1 MKIGRVA
8 LPVVFLFFIND
19 LILVGQNPLVVPGSY
34 LMQVQTEKDL
44 NAYLTDFQRNNSDII
59 ASLTLVSDAFQV
71 AMFQTTHQQSLT
83 FADLRRLRNQ
93 LGVRVIQANHILEDR
108 TPIAPLN
115 ILPNDP
121 LLPLQWQYQNTG
133 VDGGVV
139 GADLE
144 ALDAWNITTGGITAA
159 NDSIVVA
166 IIDGGFAATHLD
178 IANNIWVNHA
188 EIPADGVDNDQNGF
202 IDDFRG
208 WNVLLEKDAVIGNGG
223 AHGTPIAGII
233 GATGNND
240 LGVSGVNWQVK
251 MMLVV
256 GNNTEDQ
263 ILKAYDYVLKSRRL
277 YNETNGSHGAFVVAV
292 NCSWGINYGQASD
305 APIWCSVFDT
315 LGQAGILSV
324 AATANIPVNV
334 DAVGDLPTSC
344 PSDFLIAV
352 TSLNKQDNKAP
363 NAAWGTEHIDLG
375 AYGQDVYTTAINDG
389 YGNFEGTSY
398 AAPQVS
404 GAIALLY
411 AAPCSELI
419 ALSKSNP
426 IAAAKYARG
435 LLMESVQPNMALQ
448 NITKSHGR
456 LNLYQLLQY
465 YQDKCSTCE
474 APFALKTVA
483 TEDTFVQVSWL
494 SSLNTAP
501 FELRFRPQGTAD
513 WLLYELHD
521 NTHTFNELAP
531 CTSYEFAVR
540 MQCSDSLW
548 SKWSAVFKFTTGGCC
563 TAPAFI
569 PPVVLSETEITL
581 QWNVGPQMDTIA
593 LQFRARLD
601 TSWQTLLINESPFTL
616 QDLNPCTDYA
626 FRWKALCADNVS
638 ALSEVLY
645 VKTLGC
651 GACMDFEYC
660 IASASNATQE
670 WIESVSIGD
679 WQQTTTGISEQP
691 YQDFTG
697 KNQQIT
703 LEITAG
709 MSYPVTITPG
719 FMGSAN
725 KEFYRIYIDFDGD
738 GVFQDNERC
747 FDPGFAHD
755 LPATGWVTAPQN
767 LTPGLSR
774 MRIMM
779 KHENEFSL
787 APEPCE
793 TYEMGQVEDYCV
805 QLSATPSSTSGVMS
819 SKSVFYAS
827 PQPAATF
834 TTIHQTDQQPQA
846 GTLTLMDPL
855 GRMLQQFNTP
865 QFPCRVDMHLLP
877 VGVYLLK
884 IQTGVAQQTLQIIHQ

>member
-8 LPVVFLFFIND
+8 LPVICWLCINAPN
-19 LILVGQNPLVVPGSY
+19 LVGQNTPLVQGSY
-34 LMQVQTEKDL
+34 LIQVQSETDL
-44 NAYLTDFQRNNSDII
+44 NVYLSDFQRNNSELV
-59 ASLTLVSDAFQV
+59 AQVTLVSEAFQV
-71 AMFQTTHQQSLT
+71 AMFQTTQQQTLT
-83 FADLRRLRNQ
+83 FADMRRLRNQ
-93 LGVRVIQANHILEDR
+93 AGVLALQPNHFLEER
-108 TPIAPLN
+108 SPKTCSN

-121 LLPLQWQYQNTG
+121 LLALQWQYQNTG
-133 VDGGVV
+133 SDGGVI

-144 ALDAWNITTGGITAA
+144 ALDAWNISTGGVTPA

-166 IIDGGFAATHLD
+166 IIDGGFAATHAD
-178 IANNIWVNHA
+178 IANNLWVNHA
-188 EIPADGVDNDQNGF
+188 EIPDDGLDNDQNGF
-202 IDDFRG
+202 SDDFYG

-233 GATGNND
+233 GAAGDNKI
-240 LGVSGVNWQVK
+240 GVSGINWQVK

-277 YNETNGSHGAFVVAV
+277 YNETNGSKGAFVVAV
-292 NCSWGINYGQASD
+292 NSSFGLNYGQASD

-315 LGQAGILSV
+315 LGHAGILSV

-344 PSDFLIAV
+344 PSDFLISV

-375 AYGQDVYTTAINDG
+375 AYGQGVYTTATNDAYG
-389 YGNFEGTSY
+389 YFEGTSF

-411 AAPCSELI
+411 SAPCTELT
-419 ALSKSNP
+419 ALAKSNP
-426 IAAAKYARG
+426 IAAAKYTRG
-435 LLMESVQPNMALQ
+435 LLMESVQPNTALQ

-465 YQDKCSTCE
+465 YQDKCSSCE
-474 APFALKTVA
+474 APFALKANLSENTNVLI
-483 TEDTFVQVSWL
+483 SWL
-494 SSLNTAP
+494 SALEPAP
-501 FELRFRPQGTAD
+501 FELRFRKSGTD
-513 WLLYELHD
+513 SWLLFEPQN
-521 NTHTFNELAP
+521 NTYKFNALET

-563 TAPAFI
+563 TAPALI
-569 PPVVLSETEITL
+569 TPVVLSETEITL
-581 QWNVGPQMDTIA
+581 HWNIGQQMDTIA
-593 LQFRARLD
+593 LQFRARQD
-601 TSWQTLLINESPFTL
+601 TSWQTVFTTEPQLTL

-626 FRWKALCADNVS
+626 FQWKALCADNES
-638 ALSEVLY
+638 IFSEVLY

-651 GACMDFEYC
+651 GSCMDFLYC
-660 IASASNATQE
+660 NAGASNATQE

-679 WQQTTTGISEQP
+679 WQQTITGISEQP

-719 FMGSAN
+719 FKGSAN

-747 FDPGFAHD
+747 FDPGFALE
-755 LPATGWVTAPQN
+755 LPATGWLTIPQN

-805 QLSATPSSTSGVMS
+805 QLSMQTSDIIS
-819 SKSVFYAS
+819 PTYSKSLFYAA
-827 PQPAATF
+827 PQPATDF
-834 TTIHQTDQQPQA
+834 TTIHQIGQQTQA

-855 GRMLQQFNTP
+855 GRVLQQFTTP
-865 QFPCRVDMHLLP
+865 QFPCMVDMHLLP
-877 VGVYLLK
+877 AGIYLLK
-884 IQTGVAQQTLQIIHQ
+884 IQTAATQQTLQIIHH

>member
-8 LPVVFLFFIND
+8 LPVIFLFFIND
-19 LILVGQNPLVVPGSY
+19 AILVGQNPLIVPSSY
-34 LMQVQTEKDL
+34 LMQVQTEMDL
-44 NAYLTDFQRNNSDII
+44 NAYLADFQRNNSDLI
-59 ASLTLVSDAFQV
+59 ASLTLVSDAFKV
-71 AMFQTTHQQSLT
+71 AMFQTTHQKTLT
-83 FADLRRLRNQ
+83 SADIRRLRNQ
-93 LGVRVIQANHILEDR
+93 VGVRVIQANHILEDR
-108 TPIAPLN
+108 TPISPLN

-133 VDGGVV
+133 SDGGVI

-144 ALDAWNITTGGITAA
+144 ALDAWNISTGGVTPA

-166 IIDGGFAATHLD
+166 IIDGGFAATHADL
-178 IANNIWVNHA
+178 ANNLWVNHA
-188 EIPADGVDNDQNGF
+188 EIPDDGLDNDQNGF
-202 IDDFRG
+202 TDDYRG

-233 GATGNND
+233 GASGDNEI
-240 LGVSGVNWQVK
+240 GVSGINWQVK

-277 YNETNGSHGAFVVAV
+277 YNETNGSQGAFVVAV
-292 NCSWGINYGQASD
+292 NSSWGINYGQASD

-315 LGQAGILSV
+315 LGHAGILSV

-389 YGNFEGTSY
+389 FGYFEGTSF

-411 AAPCSELI
+411 AAPCTELI
-419 ALSKSNP
+419 ALAKSNP

-435 LLMESVQPNMALQ
+435 LLMESVQPNTALQ

-465 YQDKCSTCE
+465 YQDKCSSCE
-474 APFALKTVA
+474 APFALKANLSENTNVLI
-483 TEDTFVQVSWL
+483 SWL
-494 SSLNTAP
+494 STLETAP
-501 FELRFRPQGTAD
+501 FELRFRKSGAD
-513 WLLYELHD
+513 TWLLFEPQD
-521 NTHTFNELAP
+521 NTYKFNALDI

-540 MQCSDSLW
+540 MQCSDSIW

-563 TAPAFI
+563 TAPALI
-569 PPVVLSETEITL
+569 TPVALSESEITL
-581 QWNVGPQMDTIA
+581 HWNIDQQMDTIA
-593 LQFRARLD
+593 LRFRARQD
-601 TSWQTLLINESPFTL
+601 TSWQTLFVTESQITL

-626 FRWKALCADNVS
+626 FQWKSLCADNVS
-638 ALSEVLY
+638 VFSEIIY

-651 GACMDFEYC
+651 GACLDMDYC
-660 IASASNATQE
+660 IAGALNTKQE
-670 WIESVSIGD
+670 WIQSVSIGN
-679 WQQTTTGISEQP
+679 WQQIGIGYAGP
-691 YQDFTG
+691 GYQDFTG

-719 FMGSAN
+719 FLGSAS

-738 GVFQDNERC
+738 GVFQDNELC
-747 FDPGFAHD
+747 FDPGFAHN
-755 LPATGWVTAPQN
+755 LPAIGLLTAPQN
-767 LTPGLSR
+767 LKPGLSR

-779 KHENEFSL
+779 KHENDLSS

-793 TYEMGQVEDYCV
+793 FFEMGQVEDYCV
-805 QLSATPSSTSGVMS
+805 QLSMQASDIISPTY
-819 SKSVFYAS
+819 SKSLFYAA
-827 PQPAATF
+827 PQPATDF
-834 TTIHQTDQQPQA
+834 TTIHQIGQQTQA

-855 GRMLQQFNTP
+855 GRVLQQFNTP
-865 QFPCRVDMHLLP
+865 QFPCMVDVNLLP
-877 VGVYLLK
+877 AGIYLLK
-884 IQTGVAQQTLQIIHQ
+884 IQTAATQQTLQIIHH